1 MYSPRTRPNR
11 DRVRN
16 HSDIRAA
23 VEATF
28 SSREFTPLCGLLGF
42 AAARVTLPAVL
53 DVLRARSR
61 VTIDDVCSFGSRGTL
76 TCYCLRSRTKLHA
89 PELAQ
94 VTRALRTSNYAQL
107 QLYLIAD
114 ADFSECVIASFGL
127 GEQLLTLTLERDR
140 LRASDLETLQE
151 MLPGGDES
159 GIALAARHAR
169 ALDRSR
175 VTRRFFS
182 DFAAQRDALA
192 AAWLHLGAQQRR
204 DREQLALLLLS
215 RLMFLYFLQ
224 HRGYLGRDTSYLV
237 RRFRSWRSRISF
249 YSGTLKPLFFHVL
262 NRRPAR
268 RPERARSFGDLPY
281 LNGGLFERHTLERK
295 HARLDL
301 PDRALA
307 PVFDDLLERYRFTA
321 REASEA
327 EIEGVHDVGVDAEML
342 GRVFEGLMAARARAT
357 TGTFYT
363 PAATVDRLV
372 CNTLVAHLEPRIGA
386 AAATSLVREGC
397 AESLD
402 AYQRQFTS
410 RLLRDTRVL
419 DPACG
424 SGAFLLGAL
433 ARVAAARAALENS
446 PVMAVR
452 RDAVAH
458 SLYGVDLQSDAA
470 MLCAL
475 RLWLALVPGDHQQA
489 VQPLPN
495 LDRQIRQ
502 GDSLV
507 DPLDLRTVSMN
518 AEVGR
523 CIADLQ
529 PASAA
534 YVMSEPEQRPAL
546 QRLLLRSERRLA
558 RAWVTA
564 HQRRVAYE
572 AAELRATSQEK
583 DLFGGVTSA
592 ARAAR
597 AELGNV
603 RQRAA
608 MLSRLARAIRAKDE
622 RPFFS
627 FGVHFPDAA
636 LHGFDVVLCNPPWV
650 RSHNWPR
657 AITGIVRR
665 RYEVCRAHSWHPPGI
680 DLATAG
686 GGNQIDLALLFLER
700 AIELL
705 APGGALGIV
714 LPAKF
719 MRSLSGS
726 AARRLLLERTDI
738 VSIEDHSLDQR
749 SIFAADAFASLIVAR
764 KRGETGSLRPN
775 PVHVTAIK
783 RNAKPLSYTVQQR
796 DLPLFTG
803 DGRAPWL
810 LVPTDVRRALLRMR
824 EGVMIGAHAELQVR
838 RGIVTG
844 ANDVM
849 LLTRAEEK
857 LSGLAAI
864 RAEGFA
870 GAANPA
876 DYVDI
881 VEQCAIA
888 PAARGCD
895 VAAWRFSGERSVL
908 CRLPRNTDALPR
920 LSNYLQKHGRS
931 LADLPKVGAQHS
943 MLAWHDLASTLE
955 AVVMPASIVPIN
967 TVYFIHADE
976 ERAHLL
982 AAYFNSRPLRTFA
995 RALAERAKDAH
1006 FRFFAWTVSMLPL
1019 PPKWR
1024 TFEAGRLCELSE
1036 LGHALGALDT
1046 LQQNELDEITARAFG
1061 LTRGDVR
1068 ALESFDA
1075 WLRPA

>member
-1 MYSPRTRPNR
+1 M
-11 DRVRN
+11 RN

-23 VEATF
+23 VEAAF
-28 SSREFTPLCGLLGF
+28 SNRDLTAIARMLGF
-42 AAARVTLPAVL
+42 DAAPVILPAIVDAL
-53 DVLRARSR
+53 GVRSR
-61 VTIDDVCSFGSRGTL
+61 AAINDVCSFGSRGTL
-76 TCYCLRSRTKLHA
+76 TCYGLQSNTKLLA
-89 PELAQ
+89 PELAH
-94 VTRALRTSNYAQL
+94 VTGALRAGNYAQL
-107 QLYLIAD
+107 QLYLIAQP
-114 ADFSECVIASFGL
+114 DFSECVVASFGL
-127 GEQLLTLTLERDR
+127 GEHLLTLTLERNR
-140 LRASDLETLQE
+140 IRASDLETLME
-151 MLPGGDES
+151 MLPMVDEC
-159 GIALAARHAR
+159 GTALSARHAR

-192 AAWLHLGAQQRR
+192 VAWLNLGTHQRR

-224 HRGYLGRDTSYLV
+224 HRGYLGGDTGFLV
-237 RRFRSWRSRISF
+237 SRFKAWRGKASF
-249 YSGTLKPLFFHVL
+249 YSGALKPLFFCVL
-262 NRRPAR
+262 NRRAER

-281 LNGGLFERHTLERK
+281 LNGGLFERHALERK
-295 HARLDL
+295 YARLDL
-301 PDRALA
+301 NDRSLA

-342 GRVFEGLMAARARAT
+342 GRVFEGLMAARVRAT

-372 CNTLVAHLEPRIGA
+372 CNTLIAHLEPRIGPT
-386 AAATSLVREGC
+386 AATTLVREGS

-402 AYQRQFTS
+402 GYQRQFTS
-410 RLLRDTRVL
+410 RLLRDTKVL

-433 ARVAAARAALENS
+433 ARIAQARATLDGAA
-446 PVMAVR
+446 VMAVR
-452 RDAVAH
+452 REAVAR

-470 MLCAL
+470 LLCAL
-475 RLWLALVPGDHQQA
+475 RLWLALVPGDHLQA

-507 DPLDLRTVSMN
+507 DPLDLRSVGMN
-518 AEVGR
+518 AEISR

-529 PASAA
+529 PAAAA
-534 YVMSEPEQRPAL
+534 YVSSEPEQRPTL
-546 QRLLLRSERRLA
+546 QRLLLRNERRLA
-558 RAWVTA
+558 RAWVIA
-564 HQRRVAYE
+564 FQRRLAYQ
-572 AAELRATSQEK
+572 AAELRAAAQER
-583 DLFGGVTSA
+583 DLFGGVTSN

-597 AELGNV
+597 VELDNV
-603 RQRAA
+603 RQRASLLNKLGRE
-608 MLSRLARAIRAKDE
+608 MRAKDE

-636 LHGFDVVLCNPPWV
+636 LRGFDIVLCNPPWV

-657 AITGIVRR
+657 TITGIVRR
-665 RYEVCRAHSWHPPGI
+665 RFEVCRASSWHPPSF

-726 AARRLLLERTDI
+726 AARKLLLERTDI

-749 SIFAADAFASLIVAR
+749 SIFTADAFASLIVAR
-764 KRGETGSLRPN
+764 KRERVELSKPN
-775 PVHVTAIK
+775 PVHITTVK
-783 RNAKPLSYTVQQR
+783 RNAAPLTYAVQQR
-796 DLPLFTG
+796 DLPLFAG
-803 DGRAPWL
+803 DTRAPWL
-810 LVPTDVRRALLRMR
+810 LVPADVRRALLRMR
-824 EGVMIGAHAELQVR
+824 EGVMIGAYSELQVH

-849 LLTRAEEK
+849 LLTRADAK

-864 RAEGFA
+864 QAEGFA
-870 GAANPA
+870 TAANPA
-876 DYVDI
+876 NYVDI
-881 VEQCAIA
+881 VEQGAIA

-895 VAAWRFSGERSVL
+895 VAAWTFRGDRLVL
-908 CRLPRNTDALPR
+908 CRLPRTTNSLPR
-920 LSNYLQKHGRS
+920 LSKYLQKHGRS
-931 LADLPKVGAQHS
+931 LADLPKVSAQHS
-943 MLAWHDLASTLE
+943 MLAWHDLASTLK
-955 AVVMPASIVPIN
+955 AVVLPANIVPIN
-967 TVYFIHADE
+967 TVYFIPADE

-995 RALAERAKDAH
+995 RAIAERAKDAH

-1019 PPKWR
+1019 PSNWR
-1024 TFEAGRLCELSE
+1024 TFETGRLCELSQV
-1036 LGHALGALDT
+1036 GHALGALDAI
-1046 LQQNELDEITARAFG
+1046 QQNEVDEITARAFG
-1061 LTRGDVR
+1061 LTRADVR